1 MNQESTKRYI
11 GDAAGF
17 RLVLV
22 QILPNNFTSKYNPVR
37 VDSIFRSAYRTFPLP
52 FKKKKPRELRE
63 MTSLTFVSIILLGVY
78 LKG

>member
-17 RLVLV
+17 RLL

-52 FKKKKPRELRE
+52 FFKKNPRELRE